1 MKPSA
6 PAAGDPIMWKMII
19 GGILIS
25 VALGGHAQPDS
36 GDIPHAGVNELIA
49 PQGVIAGGFSAPAS
63 PVHGQPPHGPYIK
76 LVHPSALTANGP
88 DLYVADSAQRLLL
101 RVDTVTQAVTPL
113 GEISPLPGTRL
124 KAGPDGSV
132 YVLRPDRGEIV
143 RLTRDGRRIASF
155 AAKYDVLQPA
165 DLVIEP
171 TLNRVWI
178 SDAAGGVFAFHPS
191 GRMSEPLV
199 GRGDGFAGEFPG
211 ATLLAAS
218 RERVS
223 GIDPR
228 CRCIIDFDR
237 EGAIIAR
244 YGEGTLISPADM
256 AIDAHGR
263 TWVVDRGDNRL
274 KVFADGQAL
283 ASFEP
288 RHLGLIEITAISIDA
303 FRAYISDG
311 PAGRIGVFAIIPPQ
325 RRTP

>member
-1 MKPSA
+1 MWMK
-6 PAAGDPIMWKMII
+6 II
-19 GGILIS
+19 GGVLLS
-25 VALGGHAQPDS
+25 VVLGVHAQAPADAVS
-36 GDIPHAGVNELIA
+36 HGGANELLV

-63 PVHGQPPHGPYIK
+63 PVHGQTPLGPYIK
-76 LVHPSALTANGP
+76 LVRPSAVAANGP

-113 GEISPLPGTRL
+113 GDISPLPGTRL

-132 YVLRPDRGEIV
+132 YVLRPDRGEIT
-143 RLTRDGRRIASF
+143 RLTRDGRRIAGF
-155 AAKYDVLQPA
+155 RAKYDVLQPA
-165 DLVIEP
+165 DVVIEP

-191 GRMSEPLV
+191 GRMSEPLI

-218 RERVS
+218 RERVT

-228 CRCIIDFDR
+228 CRCIIDFDH
-237 EGAIIAR
+237 EGGIIAQ
-244 YGEGTLISPADM
+244 YGENTLTSPSDL

-274 KVFADGQAL
+274 KVFAGGQLL
-283 ASFEP
+283 ASIEP
-288 RHLGLIEITAISIDA
+288 RRLGLIEITAISIDVD
-303 FRAYISDG
+303 RAYISDG
-311 PAGRIGVFAIIPPQ
+311 PAGRIGVFAVIPPQ
-325 RRTP
+325 RRMP

>member
-1 MKPSA
+1 
-6 PAAGDPIMWKMII
+6 MWKKII
-19 GGILIS
+19 GGGLLS
-25 VALGGHAQPDS
+25 VVLGVHAQAPVD
-36 GDIPHAGVNELIA
+36 AGGANELLM
-49 PQGVIAGGFSAPAS
+49 PQSVIAGGFSALAS
-63 PVHGQPPHGPYIK
+63 PVHGQTPLGPYIK
-76 LVHPSALTANGP
+76 LVHPSAVAANGP
-88 DLYVADSAQRLLL
+88 DLYVADNAQRLLL

-132 YVLRPDRGEIV
+132 YVLRPDRGEIT
-143 RLTRDGRRIASF
+143 RLTRDGRRIAGFS
-155 AAKYDVLQPA
+155 AKYDILQPA
-165 DLVIEP
+165 DIVIEP

-178 SDAAGGVFAFHPS
+178 ADAAGGVFAFHPS

-218 RERVS
+218 RERVT
-223 GIDPR
+223 GIDPQ

-244 YGEGTLISPADM
+244 YGESTLMSPADL
-256 AIDAHGR
+256 AIDTHGR

-274 KVFADGQAL
+274 KVFASGQLL
-283 ASFEP
+283 ASIEP
-288 RHLGLIEITAISIDA
+288 RQLGLIEITAISIDVY
-303 FRAYISDG
+303 RAYISDG
-311 PAGRIGVFAIIPPQ
+311 PAGRIGVYAIIPPQ